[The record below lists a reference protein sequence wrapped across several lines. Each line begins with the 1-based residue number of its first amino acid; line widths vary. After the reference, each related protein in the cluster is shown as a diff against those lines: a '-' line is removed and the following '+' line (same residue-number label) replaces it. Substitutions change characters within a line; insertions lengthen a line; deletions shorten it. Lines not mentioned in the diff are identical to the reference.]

1 MDKEALEIL
10 QMVREG
16 RVSPEQ
22 GAQLLDAM
30 KTQAPGAAPGERGKP
45 KFVRVRVNVAGEDD
59 KKVAVNLNLP
69 IAMAD
74 LALKMLEKAEFTK
87 NGEHVK
93 FGDFIKGLGGLD
105 IATIMQ
111 MVKEGA
117 EGKLVDVEVSGEDDE
132 KVKVEVTVD

>member
-10 QMVREG
+10 EMVRDG
-16 RVSPEQ
+16 RVTPEQ
-22 GAQLLDAM
+22 GAQLLEALRSQP
-30 KTQAPGAAPGERGKP
+30 TGVAASERGKP
-45 KFVRVRVNVAGEDD
+45 RFLRVRVDVAGDGD
-59 KKVAVNLNLP
+59 KKVAINLNLP

-87 NGEHVK
+87 DGEHIK
-93 FGDFIKGLGGLD
+93 FGDFLKDLGGLD

-117 EGKLVDVEVSGEDDE
+117 EGKLVDIAVAGEDGE
-132 KVKVEVTVD
+132 MVKVEVIVD

>member
-1 MDKEALEIL
+1 MDKEGLEIL

-16 RVSPEQ
+16 RVTAEQ
-22 GAQLLDAM
+22 GAQLLDTL
-30 KTQAPGAAPGERGKP
+30 KAPASGTMPGERGKP
-45 KFVRVRVNVAGEDD
+45 KFVRVRVNVTGDD
-59 KKVAVNLNLP
+59 EKKVAVNLNLP

-74 LALKMLEKAEFTK
+74 LALKMLEKAEFTR

-117 EGKLVDVEVSGEDDE
+117 EGKLVDVEVSGEDE
-132 KVKVEVTVD
+132 ENVKVEVTVD